1 MSDPERVDLSALDPA
16 RDSEHWARLTET
28 TRVRI
33 EAILEG
39 RGGAPGLLDVL
50 AAWSRPIL
58 AAAAIL
64 VMVFGLADAAIGARG
79 GALDAASGARRLA
92 ALSDNSL
99 GRGLRPTGPEL
110 MVALRSRSAR

>member
-1 MSDPERVDLSALDPA
+1 MSDPERMDLSALDPA
-16 RDSEHWARLTET
+16 RDSEHWSRLTEA

-39 RGGAPGLLDVL
+39 RSGPSGLLDVL
-50 AAWSRPIL
+50 AAWSRPLL

-64 VMVFGLADAAIGARG
+64 VMVFGLADAAIAARDS
-79 GALDAASGARRLA
+79 ALDVASGARRLA
-92 ALSDNSL
+92 ALSDVSL